1 MFIPLMQMSWRLS
14 APLVPIM
21 GVKVMSY
28 LAYYVI
34 RKILSVLK
42 DIGKEREEN
51 GKSKLA
57 KVRIYVLLHHWCI
70 KKLILE

>member
-1 MFIPLMQMSWRLS
+1 MFLLLMQMSWRLS

-34 RKILSVLK
+34 RKIINVWK
-42 DIGKEREEN
+42 DIAKEREEN
-51 GKSKLA
+51 GQSKLT
-57 KVRIYVLLHHWCI
+57 KVRIYSYIIRAL
-70 KKLILE
+70 KN

>member
-1 MFIPLMQMSWRLS
+1 MFLPLMQMSWRLS

-34 RKILSVLK
+34 RKIVNVWQHI
-42 DIGKEREEN
+42 DKESEEN